1 MKQLFLVLALSLVA
15 CKKEDPQPT
24 PTPTPQPTG
33 TLSTF
38 QLDCNTG
45 FEASFNWDS
54 DPEIDTTIV
63 SQVAKNIVWKKR
75 MFQNSFIMTGKSYR
89 HLPDTTKLLIKVSV
103 GSTDVVNSKDTTFTA
118 RTFTI
123 Q

>member
-1 MKQLFLVLALSLVA
+1 MIG
-15 CKKEDPQPT
+15 CKKEDPKPT

-33 TLSTF
+33 TLCSF
-38 QLDCNTG
+38 QLDCDTG

-63 SQVAKNIVWKKR
+63 SQIPKNIIWEKR
-75 MFQNSFIMTGKSYR
+75 LFQNSFTMSGKSYR
-89 HLPDTTKLLIKVSV
+89 HLPDTTKLLIKVAV
-103 GSTDVVNSKDTTFTA
+103 VSTNVVNAKDTMFVA
-118 RTFTI
+118 RTFTV